1 MAAWDFLALD
11 YFGCSGTCSGR
22 ELCGR
27 SLRVGVKGRG
37 EFEDGVLLRLDFLGL
52 FVLIGLNAV

>member
-1 MAAWDFLALD
+1 
-11 YFGCSGTCSGR
+11 
-22 ELCGR
+22 
-27 SLRVGVKGRG
+27 VGVKGRG